1 MGSYLDREELEDMAK
16 WGQRSQN
23 KQYVQY
29 YFSCLFNLLGNCLS
43 FLCLGCI
50 FVSNLVHKVCF
61 IHWDNLMEQLDRKK
75 IIVDKVT
82 NEPYLIRYYVFL
94 KERHDFP
101 FNIFIH
107 RFIKSDPDDLHD
119 HPWNYYTIILN
130 GGYWEYCKSGGEL
143 TKKWREVGY
152 YKYNKAEHMHRI
164 ELDPGSP
171 PCWTL
176 FVAGKKIKD
185 WGFYKDDQ
193 WIKADDYINEIHEN
207 VSDDSIDSSS
217 SSSDSENANEV
228 ANANSSNSNDDNTIN
243 SKKNDNDEIVGV
255 CGT

>member
-16 WGQRSQN
+16 WGKRSQN
-23 KQYVQY
+23 KQYIQY
-29 YFSCLFNLLGNCLS
+29 YFSCLFNLLGNCFS

-61 IHWDNLMEQLDRKK
+61 IHWDNLMEQLDRKR
-75 IIVDKVT
+75 IIMDKVT
-82 NEPYLIRYYVFL
+82 NEPYLIRYYIFL

-107 RFIKSDPDDLHD
+107 RFLKSDPDDLHD

-152 YKYNKAEHMHRI
+152 YKYKAEHMHRI

-176 FVAGKKIKD
+176 FIAGKKIKD

-207 VSDDSIDSSS
+207 ISDDSIDSSS
-217 SSSDSENANEV
+217 SSSDSENENANEN
-228 ANANSSNSNDDNTIN
+228 ANASSSINSNNNNTIN
-243 SKKNDNDEIVGV
+243 NDNDIVGV